1 MPPAIIHDCGRS
13 STSRRCT
20 DEDLIHYG
28 LGVWLEEYDRATG
41 DGIVITSGGAFGA
54 SPFVDRRRGLAG
66 VYLPFA
72 RPMKRNPDDEPYN
85 DAIRVYFEMEEVL
98 GRIVPKGTADP

>member
-1 MPPAIIHDCGRS
+1 VTAGEVRGR
-13 STSRRCT
+13 
-20 DEDLIHYG
+20 G
-28 LGVWLEEYDRATG
+28 GAWLEEYDRATG

-72 RPMKRNPDDEPYN
+72 RPMKRNPDGEAYN
-85 DAIRVYFEMEEVL
+85 DAMRVYFEMEEVL
-98 GRIVPKGTADP
+98 GRIVPERDD